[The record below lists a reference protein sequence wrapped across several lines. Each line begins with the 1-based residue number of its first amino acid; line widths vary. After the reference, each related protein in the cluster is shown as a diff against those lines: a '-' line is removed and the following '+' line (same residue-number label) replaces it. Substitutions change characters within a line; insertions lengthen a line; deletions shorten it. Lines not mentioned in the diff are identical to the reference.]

1 MQFNLIVLEGSET
14 GKIHSYSGNEAD
26 NILVGREDLESQAK
40 IRLSSQ
46 DPYVSRSQFML
57 EFRPPNILLRDPLS
71 ANGTRISRQES
82 EWELVEETLLA
93 DGDLIKVGNTIL
105 RFELVV
111 EKPPLRIADQP
122 EAQPEAYLG
131 ESLSGPIVLDLGS
144 MELLPVA
151 EQPEALAS
159 AGLEI
164 VQPPEQVSE
173 PVEPAAEPQQPF
185 SPPKLLDDERYCIRC
200 NRKLEQA
207 PAPDQQDIRD
217 LDFMCMQCRLEVSA
231 ERREIEQARLKQP
244 APAARLRILCE
255 KCGKDITRLANQD
268 GRAEDLAGVVS
279 YLCEACADQQV
290 RGTRQV
296 IGDYLVLKEL
306 GRGGMGVVYRAW
318 HQKSGRVVAL
328 KKILPAA
335 QMEDNALQRFQREMS
350 IMQDLKH
357 TNLVRLIA
365 SGSEANTPYF
375 VSELVSGGNL
385 DQFISPQGQPLLPP
399 AEICQVIV
407 EALVGLEYLHQ
418 RGYVHRDIKPEN
430 ILFERSD
437 HQVLPKLVDF
447 GLAKS
452 YEKYGGTITRTGE
465 CAGTLMYMPPEQITQ
480 FKYCKP
486 PVDIYAMGVTLYY
499 LLTGYYSLEF
509 PSPREIQ
516 RRGGPIGLRK
526 DPVRMILDDAPI
538 PVSKRRSDLPPAV
551 CAVVD
556 QATRKK
562 AADRFPTAASFR
574 QALLDALSA

>member
-1 MQFNLIVLEGSET
+1 MQFNLIVQEGPET
-14 GKIHSYSGNEAD
+14 GKIHSYSGTEAD
-26 NILVGREDLESQAK
+26 NILVGREDFESQAK
-40 IRLSSQ
+40 IRLSGK
-46 DPYVSRSQFML
+46 DLYVSRSQFLL
-57 EFRPPNILLRDPLS
+57 EFRPPNILLRDPFS
-71 ANGTRISRQES
+71 ANGTRLSRLGS

-105 RFELVV
+105 RFELVA

-122 EAQPEAYLG
+122 EAQPEAYLS
-131 ESLSGPIVLDLGS
+131 ESLSGPVVFDLGS
-144 MELLPVA
+144 VEIPPVV
-151 EQPEALAS
+151 EPPEALAS
-159 AGLEI
+159 AGAEI
-164 VQPPEQVSE
+164 MPPPEEISLLE
-173 PVEPAAEPQQPF
+173 TPVDEQLQPYVPQ
-185 SPPKLLDDERYCIRC
+185 KLLDDERYCIRC
-200 NRKLEQA
+200 NRKLEQT

-217 LDFMCMQCRLEVSA
+217 LDFMCTQCRLEVSA
-231 ERREIEQARLKQP
+231 ERREAEKARPRQP
-244 APAARLRILCE
+244 SPAARLRIVCE

-268 GRAEDLAGVVS
+268 GRAEDLAGVVT
-279 YLCEACADQQV
+279 YLCEVCADQEV
-290 RGTRQV
+290 RGAPQV
-296 IGDYLVLKEL
+296 IGDYRVLKEL

-328 KKILPAA
+328 KKILPAV
-335 QMEDNALQRFQREMS
+335 QMEDSALQHFQREMS

-357 TNLVRLIA
+357 ANLVRLIA

-385 DQFISPQGQPLLPP
+385 DQFISPKGQSLLPP
-399 AEICQVIV
+399 AETCQVIAD
-407 EALVGLEYLHQ
+407 ALVGLEYLHQ

-430 ILFERSD
+430 ILFERID

-447 GLAKS
+447 GLARS
-452 YEKYGGTITRTGE
+452 YEKHGGTITRTGE

-526 DPVRMILDDAPI
+526 DPVRMILDDPPV
-538 PVSKRRSDLPPAV
+538 PVSKRRGDLPPAV

-556 QATRKK
+556 RAIQKK
-562 AADRFPTAASFR
+562 AADRFPTARSFR
-574 QALLDALSA
+574 QALLDALNP